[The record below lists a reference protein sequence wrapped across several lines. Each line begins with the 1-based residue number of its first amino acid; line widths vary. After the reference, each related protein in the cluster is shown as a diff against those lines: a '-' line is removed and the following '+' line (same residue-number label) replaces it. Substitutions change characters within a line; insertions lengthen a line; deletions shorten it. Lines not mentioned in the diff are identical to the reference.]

1 MRTVIDLVLLAI
13 IIISIW
19 SGYKKGFILGI
30 AGVVAIVVSLY
41 GNGFPGSLDPGF
53 AEKIAGEGVKDKNL
67 GIIADPSYENLC
79 RFVMEY
85 ADGVVAASAEVDPRV
100 LEIARE
106 SGKPILEYQSPDAED
121 FFDNY
126 NRFYEAIQ

>member
-41 GNGFPGSLDPGF
+41 GASLVSSAFSYVSHCMSSGLSSVSLPSFPL
-53 AEKIAGEGVKDKNL
+53 L
-67 GIIADPSYENLC
+67 
-79 RFVMEY
+79 
-85 ADGVVAASAEVDPRV
+85 
-100 LEIARE
+100 
-106 SGKPILEYQSPDAED
+106 
-121 FFDNY
+121 
-126 NRFYEAIQ
+126 